1 MAFRVV
7 VLVSGTGTLLQ
18 SLIDNLP
25 EQVSIVAVGSDQ
37 PDAVALQRAQTV
49 GIPPFAEPLPRSD
62 AQTAMRAAWD
72 ARLTD
77 AVARFDP
84 DLVVCAG
91 FMKLLGQTFLDRFG
105 GRTINSHPALLP
117 SFPGIHGPRDA
128 LKYGVKITGA
138 TVFMVDAG
146 VDTGRIL
153 AQRAVPVLT
162 DDTVESLH
170 ERIKVEEREML
181 VTVVTELAGARPG
194 MEELGTESSRKD
206 SQ

>member
-49 GIPPFAEPLPRSD
+49 GILTFAEPLPRSD

>member
-1 MAFRVV
+1 M
-7 VLVSGTGTLLQ
+7 Q

-49 GIPPFAEPLPRSD
+49 GIPTFAEPLPRSD

-117 SFPGIHGPRDA
+117 SFPG
-128 LKYGVKITGA
+128 
-138 TVFMVDAG
+138 
-146 VDTGRIL
+146 
-153 AQRAVPVLT
+153 
-162 DDTVESLH
+162 
-170 ERIKVEEREML
+170 
-181 VTVVTELAGARPG
+181 
-194 MEELGTESSRKD
+194 
-206 SQ
+206 

>member
-49 GIPPFAEPLPRSD
+49 GIPTFAEPLPRSD

-117 SFPGIHGPRDA
+117 SFPGTHGPRDA

-170 ERIKVEEREML
+170 ERIKVKEREML
-181 VTVVTELAGARPG
+181 VTVVTELAGVRPG

-206 SQ
+206 PQ

>member
-37 PDAVALQRAQTV
+37 PDAVALKRAQTV
-49 GIPPFAEPLPRSD
+49 GIPTFAEPLPRSD

>member
-1 MAFRVV
+1 MTFRVV

-25 EQVSIVAVGSDQ
+25 EQVDIVAVGSDQ
-37 PDAVALQRAQTV
+37 PSATALQRAQSA
-49 GIPPFAEPLPRSD
+49 GIDTFVEPLPRSD
-62 AQTAMRAAWD
+62 AKTTVRAAWD
-72 ARLTD
+72 ARLAD
-77 AVARFDP
+77 DVARYDP

-91 FMKLLGQTFLDRFG
+91 FMKLLGQSFLDRFG
-105 GRTINSHPALLP
+105 GCTINSHPALLP

-128 LKYGVKITGA
+128 LEYGVKITGA

-170 ERIKVEEREML
+170 ERIKAEEREML
-181 VTVVTELAGARPG
+181 VEVVTELAGTRPAWKG
-194 MEELGTESSRKD
+194 IESSRKD
-206 SQ
+206 PQ

>member
-25 EQVSIVAVGSDQ
+25 EQVSLVAVGSDQ
-37 PDAVALQRAQTV
+37 PDAVALQRAQAV
-49 GIPPFAEPLPRSD
+49 GIQTFAEPLPRSD
-62 AQTAMRAAWD
+62 AQTTMRAAWD
-72 ARLTD
+72 TRLTD